1 MLMRPEDISENVC
14 EKYKNFTFLVIPA
27 IVKSKHLTTLVNL
40 G

>member
-14 EKYKNFTFLVIPA
+14 ENKKFTFLVIPA